1 MMKLPLL
8 NKDKEEKVIIK
19 EVSCPDNGK
28 GISYNVEIKISK
40 SYNMDKRDKEGWCL
54 IWDWFSLSKY
64 VSIF

>member
-54 IWDWFSLSKY
+54 I
-64 VSIF
+64 